1 MSEDL
6 HQSEKVGSGERLSRI
21 WVATLAFIALAVLG
35 MAAILIEVAYFQR
48 EDLWPLPGLFFII
61 AIGSGAAGA
70 WGAWLAARGEKSTG
84 GRLLWAA
91 GGVLLGAGLVS
102 IWSVGLYLFPVA
114 LLLVLAAL
122 AAGWGHWRRLVT
134 GLPLALALAAL
145 SGLGIPMLD
154 RLDAVGAPPLA
165 VRGTIPAPGETG
177 VPVDTAVQVE
187 VGPLLHEGRALTT
200 SMDVYYADAGLLWLR
215 PRPEGPTSGS
225 WGVGGEEQGTFTFRA
240 LEGFEPCRRVGVEV
254 DVSGYRRYSFT
265 FETVCPEAAR

>member
-1 MSEDL
+1 MTEEADR
-6 HQSEKVGSGERLSRI
+6 GEATSIGRRLSRA
-21 WVATLAFIALAVLG
+21 WLVGLVFVALAGIVMTAFLV
-35 MAAILIEVAYFQR
+35 EVARFQR
-48 EDLWPLPGLFFII
+48 NDLWPLPGLFFII
-61 AIGSGAAGA
+61 AIAAAGA
-70 WGAWLAARGEKSTG
+70 GVYGVWRVGRGHRSGGAL
-84 GRLLWAA
+84 LLWAA